1 MEHTAASLTF
11 VIWTFLL
18 FGALKCYQKVGTSIW
33 KCSHIVSLSP
43 LITINFFAKSDESHK
58 KYHHIIFEDAI
69 HDYHET
75 KVDVGDF
82 NIETDYEVQ
91 NQIFTVESIY
101 IHWGFNS
108 QKETFVND
116 IALLKLDKD
125 VDFSRNVWPVC
136 LIPQGLEIPDE
147 TVATVLGWGNIEKS
161 GHGSKKL
168 RKVNLKIYDDES
180 CGRSSQILQL
190 CAGDKSGQRDA
201 CQGDSGG
208 PLVVTV
214 QHAEML
220 VGIVS
225 YGSGCAKSGASGG
238 YTKISQYT
246 DWIEKFSQ
254 SDIQCSAHV
263 LHETDLPWQ

>member
-18 FGALKCYQKVGTSIW
+18 FGALKCYQKVGLFSM
-33 KCSHIVSLSP
+33 KSGSHRPFCSGV
-43 LITINFFAKSDESHK
+43 LINSRYVVTAAHCFTR
-58 KYHHIIFEDAI
+58 

>member
-161 GHGSKKL
+161 DGWAKTGTCQGVTYLGSV
-168 RKVNLKIYDDES
+168 VNENAKCLTE
-180 CGRSSQILQL
+180 
-190 CAGDKSGQRDA
+190 
-201 CQGDSGG
+201 GDSGG